1 MTTRRIAALLVLVYA
16 VQGAITPEPL
26 ESGLDLS
33 SLDRSVRPQDD
44 LYRFAN
50 GGWLQRTEIPPDR
63 VSYGTFPELTDR
75 TELQLREIIENL
87 EGRTASGTQDPRLLR
102 ERHGRAAHRRDRP
115 RDRSSRSFGGSR
127 RSTT

>member
-26 ESGLDLS
+26 ESGLDLA

-50 GGWLQRTEIPPDR
+50 GAWLQRNEIPPDR
-63 VSYGTFPELTDR
+63 VSYGAFPELTDR

-87 EGRTASGTQDPRLLR
+87 AAAPEWNARSATSTPASWTSGGSKRS
-102 ERHGRAAHRRDRP
+102 ASRR
-115 RDRSSRSFGGSR
+115 SNRSFGGSR
-127 RSTT
+127 R

>member
-16 VQGAITPEPL
+16 GSGGNHPEPL
-26 ESGLDLS
+26 ESGLDLA

-50 GGWLQRTEIPPDR
+50 GAWLQRTEIPHDH
-63 VSYGTFPELTDR
+63 VSYGAFPELTDR

-87 EGRTASGTQDPRLLR
+87 AGRTGVERKIRDFYASVMDERRLEEIGLATIQPVLR
-102 ERHGRAAHRRDRP
+102 RIEAI
-115 RDRSSRSFGGSR
+115 
-127 RSTT
+127 TM